1 MLFVPL
7 WDMNRLKS
15 VDFQYV
21 TIALIVLNVVVFF
34 GFQTG
39 YLFPQPDDFTASLS
53 VIPRE
58 LIYEGYLN
66 QTPNPAA
73 YPVPQSIPVPER
85 FTLITYMF
93 LHGNIL
99 HLASNMLFL
108 FIFGDNV
115 EDAMGHTR
123 FLLFYLFCG
132 IFAGL
137 AHALM
142 TGMPDAQLVGASGAI
157 AGVIGAYVMLHPNVR
172 VWVLIPKLP
181 FLPLR
186 FSAGFVIGVWALL
199 QVVNVILDP
208 NATTAWWAHIGGLVA
223 GIVLV
228 LFMRRPGVP
237 LFDNATGL

>member
-1 MLFVPL
+1 
-7 WDMNRLKS
+7 
-15 VDFQYV
+15 
-21 TIALIVLNVVVFF
+21 
-34 GFQTG
+34 
-39 YLFPQPDDFTASLS
+39 
-53 VIPRE
+53 
-58 LIYEGYLN
+58 
-66 QTPNPAA
+66 
-73 YPVPQSIPVPER
+73 
-85 FTLITYMF
+85 
-93 LHGNIL
+93 
-99 HLASNMLFL
+99 
-108 FIFGDNV
+108 
-115 EDAMGHTR
+115 
-123 FLLFYLFCG
+123 
-132 IFAGL
+132 

-172 VWVLIPKLP
+172 VWVLIPMLP